1 MTQYQLTP
9 LPAYAGHTIS
19 VGWRCPEHTFYIS
32 VADLR
37 EHTGDDEIESAHLWL
52 PLGNDKIT
60 DAVVVVDLVRPY
72 AEIPGHL
79 LASLKADQARHT
91 RQPRDS
97 DPSGWDN
104 PAAYDERRER
114 SRAAADYLADQ
125 LRAGTAEQAADTLRQ
140 MNANGP
146 SQAAGLILALIL
158 AQSLRGLDNAQLNE
172 MGHNAMCGVAIMT
185 STEAHFAINTPTGFV
200 TGTVQ
205 HPGAHLREILAAIGY
220 GPDRYAYRDYGE
232 HGAALLFCLI
242 PA

>member
-37 EHTGDDEIESAHLWL
+37 EHTGDDEPASAHLRL
-52 PLGNDKIT
+52 PVDNDKIT

-91 RQPRDS
+91 RQPGDS
-97 DPSGWDN
+97 DPSRWGN
-104 PAAYDERRER
+104 PAAYDQKRER
-114 SRAAADYLADQ
+114 SRVAADYLADQ
-125 LRAGTAEQAADTLRQ
+125 LRAATAEQAADILRQ
-140 MNANGP
+140 MNANG
-146 SQAAGLILALIL
+146 SQATGLILALML
-158 AQSLRGLDNAQLNE
+158 AQALRGLDDAQLNE
-172 MGHNAMCGVAIMT
+172 MGHNAMCGVAIVA

-200 TGTVQ
+200 TGTVR
-205 HPGAHLREILAAIGY
+205 HPGAHLREILSAIGY

-232 HGAALLFCLI
+232 RGAALLFCLI